1 LTFSTLTSSTEHSY
15 CGDSDEEAENV
26 EEALSAAPSI
36 IQSSKQN
43 PSEIKKVESI
53 ELRLEKL
60 KKRLATHQ
68 VKI

>member
-1 LTFSTLTSSTEHSY
+1 M
-15 CGDSDEEAENV
+15 

-68 VKI
+68 VKV